1 MESTPAHEAPQAH
14 PYVGRKIVLTT
25 KHGKLPLIAPILE
38 AELGVQVVLH
48 EADTDQL
55 GTFTGEVERTLSP
68 QEAAIAKAKLGV
80 VALDLDLGIASE
92 GSIGSDPLAPFIQ
105 SDIEYIALV
114 DLSRGIEVV
123 ERYRSLQIIAG
134 EIATTAGSDLSDFL
148 RKVDFPNH
156 KLIVRPNDKSGEKP
170 IKGISTLEELEQA
183 IDSLSGK
190 SKDGKAL
197 VQSDL
202 RAHCSPSRQQNIV
215 QATQL
220 LVKRIQ
226 TPCPSCAS
234 PGFGF
239 VRFERGLDCSAC
251 GELVKS
257 APKFEVFGCVNC
269 PIEQAGSQL
278 AELADPSSCEGCNP

>member
-1 MESTPAHEAPQAH
+1 MVSTPAHEAPQSH

-25 KHGKLPLIAPILE
+25 KHGKLAQIAPILE
-38 AELGVQVVLH
+38 VELGVQVVLH

-55 GTFTGEVERTLSP
+55 GTFTGEVERTLNP

-80 VALDLDLGIASE
+80 VALDMDLGIASE

-105 SDIEYIALV
+105 SDIEYLALV
-114 DLSRGIEVV
+114 DHARDIEIV
-123 ERYRSLQIIAG
+123 EGYRSLKIIAG
-134 EIATTAGSDLSDFL
+134 ELVTTAGSDLSDFL

-156 KLIVRPNDKSGEKP
+156 KLIVRPNEKSGVKP
-170 IKGISTLEELEQA
+170 IKGISTLEQLEQA
-183 IDSLSGK
+183 IYFLAGK
-190 SKDGKAL
+190 SRDGKAL

-220 LVKRIQ
+220 LVKRIK
-226 TPCPSCAS
+226 TLCASCAS

-239 VRFERGLDCSAC
+239 VRFERGLDCSGC

-269 PIEQAGSQL
+269 PFEQAGSEL
-278 AELADPSSCEGCNP
+278 AELADPSRCEGCNP